1 MRRGMHGLCFA
12 ALWLLADAA
21 AATADVVVHDA
32 WIAEAPP
39 GAMAAAAFMVLEN
52 RGAEPRSAVRAE
64 SPACER
70 IEFHRSEM
78 EGGIARMLEQKS
90 LTVPA
95 GGSLALEPGATHMML
110 IRPAA
115 LRAGDRVQI
124 TLELDDG
131 EKLEVEAVVRKRAR
145 HAH

>member
-1 MRRGMHGLCFA
+1 MKRRVHWLRSA
-12 ALWLLADAA
+12 ALWLLAGAVPAA
-21 AATADVVVHDA
+21 ADVAVRDP

-52 RGAEPRSAVRAE
+52 DGAEPRSAVGAE
-64 SPACER
+64 SAACER
-70 IEFHRSEM
+70 IEFHRSEI
-78 EGGIARMLEQKS
+78 EGGIARMVEQNS

-95 GGSLALEPGATHMML
+95 GGRLALEPGGTHVML
-110 IRPAA
+110 IRPVA
-115 LRAGDRVQI
+115 LHAGDRVLI

-131 EKLEVEAVVRKRAR
+131 EKLAVEAVVRERTR

>member
-1 MRRGMHGLCFA
+1 M
-12 ALWLLADAA
+12 WLLAGAVPVA
-21 AATADVVVHDA
+21 ADVAVRDP

-52 RGAEPRSAVRAE
+52 DGAEPRSAVRAK

-78 EGGIARMLEQKS
+78 EDGIARMREQKS

-95 GGSLALEPGATHMML
+95 GGSLVLEPGGTHMML

-115 LRAGDRVQI
+115 LRAGDRIQI
-124 TLELDDG
+124 SLELDDG
-131 EKLEVEAVVRKRAR
+131 EKLAVEAVVRKRAH

>member
-1 MRRGMHGLCFA
+1 
-12 ALWLLADAA
+12 LLASAVPVA
-21 AATADVVVHDA
+21 ADVAVRDP

-39 GAMAAAAFMVLEN
+39 GAMTAAAFMVLEN
-52 RGAEPRSAVRAE
+52 DGAEPRSAVRAE

-70 IEFHRSEM
+70 IEFHRSQV

-115 LRAGDRVQI
+115 LRAGDRVRI

-131 EKLEVEAVVRKRAR
+131 EKLAVDAVVRKRAP

>member
-1 MRRGMHGLCFA
+1 MRRRVHWLCSA
-12 ALWLLADAA
+12 AWWLLAGAAPAA
-21 AATADVVVHDA
+21 ADVAVRDP
-32 WIAEAPP
+32 WIAETPP

-52 RGAEPRSAVRAE
+52 DGAEPRSAVGAE
-64 SPACER
+64 SAVCER

-78 EGGIARMLEQKS
+78 EGGIARMLEQNS

-95 GGSLALEPGATHMML
+95 GGRLALEPGGTHMML
-110 IRPAA
+110 IRPVA
-115 LRAGDRVQI
+115 LRAGERVQI

-131 EKLEVEAVVRKRAR
+131 EKLAVEAVVRERAR

>member
-1 MRRGMHGLCFA
+1 
-12 ALWLLADAA
+12 
-21 AATADVVVHDA
+21 
-32 WIAEAPP
+32 
-39 GAMAAAAFMVLEN
+39 MAAAAFMVLEN
-52 RGAEPRSAVRAE
+52 DGAEPRSAIAAE

-78 EGGIARMLEQKS
+78 EGGIARMRRQSS

-95 GGSLALEPGATHMML
+95 GGRLVLEPGGTHLML

-115 LRAGDRVQI
+115 LRAGDRVPI

-131 EKLEVEAVVRKRAR
+131 ETLAVEAVVRERSR
-145 HAH
+145 HGH